1 MATTNLSAYDAN
13 NVPNASDMCFVIIVS
28 EWNQNITFGL
38 RDGAIDAILKNGGS
52 EENITVM
59 YVPGSFELTFAS
71 KSVANALK
79 EKGMD
84 GNTAI
89 IALGSVV
96 RGGTPHFDYVCSGT
110 TNGLAA
116 LNADKDIEVPIIF
129 GLLTTDD
136 MHQAED
142 RAGGKLGN
150 KGVECA
156 ITAIKMLDFK
166 QKVEEI

>member
-1 MATTNLSAYDAN
+1 MATTNLSAYDVN
-13 NVPNASDMCFVIIVS
+13 SVPNASEMCFVIIVS
-28 EWNQNITFGL
+28 EWNQNITFAL
-38 RDGAIDAILKNGGS
+38 RDGAIKAIKENGGS

-96 RGGTPHFDYVCSGT
+96 RGGTPHFD
-110 TNGLAA
+110 
-116 LNADKDIEVPIIF
+116 
-129 GLLTTDD
+129 
-136 MHQAED
+136 
-142 RAGGKLGN
+142 
-150 KGVECA
+150 
-156 ITAIKMLDFK
+156 
-166 QKVEEI
+166 